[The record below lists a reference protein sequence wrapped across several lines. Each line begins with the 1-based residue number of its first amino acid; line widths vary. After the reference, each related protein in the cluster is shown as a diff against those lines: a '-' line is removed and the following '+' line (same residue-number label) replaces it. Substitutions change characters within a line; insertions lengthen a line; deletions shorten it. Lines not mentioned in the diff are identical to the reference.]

1 MNRSILHCDMNNFYA
16 SVECMLDPSLRKCP
30 VAVCGSVEERHGIVL
45 AKNYAAKAFDVKTGD
60 AVWQAK
66 QKCKDLVV
74 VPPHYEEYIKYSKLA
89 RNVYSRYTD
98 LHPPTFEKRTYT
110 VSEIQDILGIG
121 RNAAYAIVKKGYF
134 STVRIGGTIRISK
147 RSFDAWLDE
156 DSKSCQVCDNT

>member
-1 MNRSILHCDMNNFYA
+1 MQNEK
-16 SVECMLDPSLRKCP
+16 SVEQIIGKRIQKI
-30 VAVCGSVEERHGIVL
+30 R
-45 AKNYAAKAFDVKTGD
+45 
-60 AVWQAK
+60 QAK
-66 QKCKDLVV
+66 GYKIAELNRQT
-74 VPPHYEEYIKYSKLA
+74 E
-89 RNVYSRYTD
+89 

-156 DSKSCQVCDNT
+156 DSKPCQVCDDN

>member
-1 MNRSILHCDMNNFYA
+1 MFDDKIDELNRQT
-16 SVECMLDPSLRKCP
+16 E
-30 VAVCGSVEERHGIVL
+30 
-45 AKNYAAKAFDVKTGD
+45 
-60 AVWQAK
+60 
-66 QKCKDLVV
+66 
-74 VPPHYEEYIKYSKLA
+74 
-89 RNVYSRYTD
+89 

-156 DSKSCQVCDNT
+156 DSKPCQVCDDT

>member
-1 MNRSILHCDMNNFYA
+1 MIIALTIALKMKTVIVNPPKTAELNRQT
-16 SVECMLDPSLRKCP
+16 E
-30 VAVCGSVEERHGIVL
+30 
-45 AKNYAAKAFDVKTGD
+45 
-60 AVWQAK
+60 
-66 QKCKDLVV
+66 
-74 VPPHYEEYIKYSKLA
+74 
-89 RNVYSRYTD
+89 

-156 DSKSCQVCDNT
+156 DSKPCQVCDDN